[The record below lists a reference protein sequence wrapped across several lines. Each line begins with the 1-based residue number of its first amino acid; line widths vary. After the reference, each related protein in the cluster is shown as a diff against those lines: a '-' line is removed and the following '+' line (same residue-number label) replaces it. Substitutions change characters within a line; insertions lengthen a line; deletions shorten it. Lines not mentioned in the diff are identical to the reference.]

1 MASRSEIE
9 SIVREYLE
17 RNPPEVG
24 RITADKIP
32 PRSIKPRHCDLS
44 AAWQFT
50 AGITA
55 PNITEQPEG
64 GLAIEMIYEDSA
76 ISVADVI
83 LVNAAKRDIE
93 VMLGAASA
101 ASKSIT
107 YIKRIDTNP
116 AYTVTIQ
123 AATDEIIDD
132 SSSMTLSILESAILV
147 TNGLVWY
154 KIG

>member
-24 RITADKIP
+24 RISADKIP
-32 PRSIKPRHCDLS
+32 PRAIKPRHCDLS
-44 AAWQFT
+44 AAWRFT

-55 PNITEQPEG
+55 PNIAEQPDG
-64 GLAIEMIYEDSA
+64 GLKIETVSRDASIE
-76 ISVADVI
+76 IADVI
-83 LVNAAKRDIE
+83 LVDATKRDVEI
-93 VMLGAASA
+93 MLGGVSSA
-101 ASKSIT
+101 YRSIT

-123 AATDEIIDD
+123 AATGDIIDD
-132 SSSMTLSILESAILV
+132 SSSMTLSGLESAILV